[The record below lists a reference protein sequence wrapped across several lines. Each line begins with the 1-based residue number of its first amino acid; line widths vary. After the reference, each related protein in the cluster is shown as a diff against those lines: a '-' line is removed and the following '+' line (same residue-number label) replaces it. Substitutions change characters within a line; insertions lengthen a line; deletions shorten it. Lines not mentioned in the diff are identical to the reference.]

1 MRKVYLPQLNH
12 VMDVV
17 QELDD
22 AHYAWKKHN
31 DCYESVT
38 IREHGIG
45 VYNRFVDATK
55 GIKRDIEGVEEHV
68 SNIITDFIDDAVVD
82 AGTREFK
89 DIDYDAYNPEE
100 YIAIHVSNRAE
111 ECGCQGMPC
120 PVCKPGLLALVR

>member
-22 AHYAWKKHN
+22 TFYAWKKHN
-31 DCYESVT
+31 DSYESVT

-55 GIKRDIEGVEEHV
+55 GMKRDIEGVEEHV
-68 SNIITDFIDDAVVD
+68 STIIGEFIDDAVFD
-82 AGTREFK
+82 AGTRDFS

-111 ECGCQGMPC
+111 ECNCKGMPC
-120 PVCKPGLLALVR
+120 PVCKPGLLSLVR

>member
-31 DCYESVT
+31 DAYERVT

-45 VYNRFVDATK
+45 VYNRFVEATD
-55 GIKRDIEGVEEHV
+55 GIKRDILGVEEHT
-68 SNIITDFIDDAVVD
+68 SEIIQEFIEDAVED
-82 AGTREFK
+82 AGTREFA

-111 ECGCQGMPC
+111 ECGCNGMPC
-120 PVCKPGLLALVR
+120 PVCKPGLLALAR